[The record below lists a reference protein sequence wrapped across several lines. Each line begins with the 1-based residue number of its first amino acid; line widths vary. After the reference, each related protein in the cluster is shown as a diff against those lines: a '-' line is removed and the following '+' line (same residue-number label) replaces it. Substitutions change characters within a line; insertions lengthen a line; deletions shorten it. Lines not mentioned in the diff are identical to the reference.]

1 MTHSEQIS
9 NFLKFLRETKEE
21 YDIASSTRIDKE
33 NETQDILHR
42 LELRDDKYGDV
53 AKPGKTLRNIRRE
66 RRDSKDTVAITS
78 PIAAWYRDNQKEIK
92 SLERLL
98 GEVRKEESKTEGRVY
113 TDKTDIIQKTLG
125 EEHE

>member
-9 NFLKFLRETKEE
+9 IFLKFLRETKEE
-21 YDIASSTRIDKE
+21 YDIASSTQSDCD
-33 NETQDILHR
+33 NATQDILHR
-42 LELRDDKYGDV
+42 LELRDDKHNDI
-53 AKPGKTLRNIRRE
+53 AKLGKALRNTRRK
-66 RRDSKDTVAITS
+66 RRDSKDTVAITA

-113 TDKTDIIQKTLG
+113 TDKTDIVQKTLG